1 MRSIEGVGEGEMEG
15 VVVIICGV
23 HHGSFEGMGHGIVT
37 TACLACP

>member
-15 VVVIICGV
+15 VVVVICGT
-23 HHGSFEGMGHGIVT
+23 HHGSFEGIGQGIVT